1 VRNSDKS
8 EWFKFMSEKSLSEK
22 LAFFRTQPVANPYEI
37 RVTTAPPQ
45 QNPTTEFTLTLSAI
59 DNVDEENEVTDF
71 SFNEDSYFKDYTS
84 RGDRK
89 AVIHS
94 LQLDISGA
102 GNIQRNINAKI
113 KYSHS
118 RDGLFHKLNI
128 NYDRSPINDNGYK
141 VCATA
146 SMKFPDYDLKKFVKL
161 DTLDLDQ
168 TVNLTGKIAF
178 GENCETAAK
187 INIKAQMSQT
197 EEQKQMERTRD
208 NPSED
213 SPNPYATNY
222 NYCRNLYKFKYDVFP
237 YCYKYLYPITQMRNF
252 VAAIDYENI
261 PERLTN
267 YTQKMIRMMS
277 RKRFPY
283 SDFSMRYEDS
293 TPGHIRYESNTS
305 VVNLNVD
312 YRLYAPYYTAIYKEV
327 PLSPN
332 LIPVFTFPIHELK
345 YSQVLRKFIKNRTQI
360 FHLNFM
366 NSQF

>member
-1 VRNSDKS
+1 
-8 EWFKFMSEKSLSEK
+8 
-22 LAFFRTQPVANPYEI
+22 VANPYEI
-37 RVTTAPPQ
+37 RVTAAPPQ

-59 DNVDEENEVTDF
+59 DNADEENEVTDF

-89 AVIHS
+89 AEIHS

-118 RDGLFHKLNI
+118 RDRLFHKLNI
-128 NYDRSPINDNGYK
+128 NYDRSPINDNGFK
-141 VCATA
+141 LCAAA
-146 SMKFPDYDLKKFVKL
+146 SMKFPDYDLNKFVKL

-168 TVNLTGKIAF
+168 TVNLTGKIGF
-178 GENCETAAK
+178 GENCESEAK

-208 NPSED
+208 NISED
-213 SPNPYATNY
+213 SPNLYATNY
-222 NYCRNLYKFKYDVFP
+222 HYCRNLYKFKYDVFP
-237 YCYKYLYPITQMRNF
+237 YCSRYLYPITQMRNF

-267 YTQKMIRMMS
+267 YTQKYVRMMS
-277 RKRFPY
+277 RKRYQY
-283 SDFSMRYEDS
+283 SDFSMRYEAS

-305 VVNLNVD
+305 VVDLKVD

-345 YSQVLRKFIKNRTQI
+345 YSRVLRKVIKNRTHI